1 MTQPSNKQRP
11 QLGSKNGNAKLN
23 EQDVEIIRW
32 RAEKKRREIAEID
45 EQIEALIAKK
55 NALQKSDSIKQM
67 SLDFEVAEST
77 IKNVLYNKAIWGHV
91 K

>member
-1 MTQPSNKQRP
+1 MTAKGEYQSP
-11 QLGSKNGNAKLN
+11 QLGSKNGNSKLD

-32 RAEKKRREIAEID
+32 RMEKKRQAIAEID
-45 EQIEALIAKK
+45 AQIEALIIQK
-55 NALQKSDSIKQM
+55 NALQKSDSIKQL

-77 IKNVLYNKAIWGHV
+77 IKNVLYNRAIWGHV

>member
-1 MTQPSNKQRP
+1 MNVIKQTP

-32 RAEKKRREIAEID
+32 RMGKKRRDIAEID
-45 EQIEALIAKK
+45 AQIDALISRR
-55 NALQKSDSIKQM
+55 NELQKSDSIRQL
-67 SLDFEVAEST
+67 SLDFEVAEAT
-77 IKNVLYNKAIWGHV
+77 IKNVLYNKSIWGHV

>member
-1 MTQPSNKQRP
+1 MTAKGEHQSP
-11 QLGSKNGNAKLN
+11 QLGSKNGNAKLD

-32 RAEKKRREIAEID
+32 RHKKKRDEIADID
-45 EQIEALIAKK
+45 AQIDALIEKR
-55 NALQKSDSIKQM
+55 NELQKSDSIKQM

-77 IKNVLYNKAIWGHV
+77 IKNVLYNKQLWGHV

>member
-1 MTQPSNKQRP
+1 MTAKNSHQLP

-32 RAEKKRREIAEID
+32 RAKKKRDELAEID
-45 EQIEALIAKK
+45 AAIEALIDRK
-55 NALQKSDSIKQM
+55 NQIQKSDSIYQM
-67 SLDFEVAEST
+67 ALDFEVSQSA
-77 IKNVLYNKAIWGHV
+77 IKNVLYNKQVWGHV

>member
-1 MTQPSNKQRP
+1 MAHESY
-11 QLGSKNGNAKLN
+11 QLGSRNGNAKLN

-32 RAEKKRREIAEID
+32 RAQKKRDQLAEID

-55 NALQKSDSIKQM
+55 NAIMKSDSIYQM
-67 SLDFEVAEST
+67 SLDFEVSQSA
-77 IKNVLYNKAIWGHV
+77 IRNVLYNKQVWGHV